1 MRSPRGLLPC
11 LLTHFYF
18 ALAFKGVTFSA
29 TCDAFSQGKTVARFE
44 KCHSFVIDDDGGR
57 QALDGADRLFGVAD
71 RLVDLIVDRR
81 ILARVDRL
89 RDAVDRRL
97 HAGRVQLSR

>member
-44 KCHSFVIDDDGGR
+44 KCHSFVIDDDGGLLPTP
-57 QALDGADRLFGVAD
+57 QLGAVVTFFEIPNFRTCNLKWVMEPE
-71 RLVDLIVDRR
+71 
-81 ILARVDRL
+81 
-89 RDAVDRRL
+89 
-97 HAGRVQLSR
+97 H